1 MLDSLELFLCRNNG
15 FKVLSLELFSAQKY
29 NCSLESH
36 SSLKVALLGMNVY
49 A

>member
-29 NCSLESH
+29 NRNLEIH
-36 SSLKVALLGMNVY
+36 SSYEVK
-49 A
+49 